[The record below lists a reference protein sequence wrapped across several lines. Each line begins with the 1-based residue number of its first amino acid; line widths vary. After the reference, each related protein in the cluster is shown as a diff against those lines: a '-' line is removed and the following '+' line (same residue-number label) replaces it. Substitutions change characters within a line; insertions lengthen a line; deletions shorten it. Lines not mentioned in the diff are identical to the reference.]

1 MTHIPL
7 AIKQMSE
14 LLTILPNEI
23 WYEIVAFFPLQNV
36 VNSVQMVAT
45 NEIELFKKY
54 RYIKLKQW
62 RNQLLRELLNLWRH
76 CCASLER
83 RDQAPKGSAIREQIN
98 VEYHETRINVR
109 QKIYELFQ
117 ITHLPWMYQRFGVGV
132 SYPG

>member
-1 MTHIPL
+1 
-7 AIKQMSE
+7 MSD

-23 WYEIVAFFPLQNV
+23 WYEIVAFYPLENV
-36 VNSVQMVAT
+36 VKSVQLVAT

-62 RNQLLRELLNLWRH
+62 RNQLLRELLDLWRQ
-76 CCASLER
+76 CCTSMER
-83 RDQAPKGSAIREQIN
+83 RDQAAKGSAIREQIN

-109 QKIYELFQ
+109 QKTYELFQ
-117 ITHLPWMYQRFGVGV
+117 ITRLPWMYQRFGAGV